1 VRPASFRRRAITGI
15 LLLCVTGLDIL
26 PTAVLWV
33 LQAAGMHAVRASMEW
48 WNEQVDGFVY
58 TALWESHYLS
68 GLIACLMAFLLLWA
82 APRQAPASARM
93 KHALLAGAALASAA
107 GGAIYVAFV
116 FGIFLIGWTAVALAK
131 RWRRETAVLTGAG
144 LAGMALSLPF
154 ALSLRGPALGGPP
167 LQFWIRPFYP
177 VQALFEGQTIG
188 KGWVLP
194 LANALALPLNYFLE
208 LGFFLAAALV
218 WWQQHRASGRP
229 LTRTEAATWLMIATS
244 AVTCTFLRSSV
255 IGNNDLGWRGFLIAQ
270 FGLLLLAVDVLS
282 DWNANT
288 GRDGRAFLTVLLVL
302 GAAGSSATTAAM
314 KPTTSLAVFHGR
326 RPVRSSY
333 ASTPQPNWSA
343 RPYVLAADLL
353 GRHVGGRPVN
363 RTCLVRFVNVQC
375 EPEVGQQGI

>member
-1 VRPASFRRRAITGI
+1 
-15 LLLCVTGLDIL
+15 
-26 PTAVLWV
+26 
-33 LQAAGMHAVRASMEW
+33 
-48 WNEQVDGFVY
+48 
-58 TALWESHYLS
+58 
-68 GLIACLMAFLLLWA
+68 
-82 APRQAPASARM
+82 
-93 KHALLAGAALASAA
+93 
-107 GGAIYVAFV
+107 
-116 FGIFLIGWTAVALAK
+116 
-131 RWRRETAVLTGAG
+131 
-144 LAGMALSLPF
+144 
-154 ALSLRGPALGGPP
+154 
-167 LQFWIRPFYP
+167 

-302 GAAGSSATTAAM
+302 GAAGSAYE
-314 KPTTSLAVFHGR
+314 LAINRFFPLLADGGIIQTYPWLAPDRQAGR
-326 RPVRSSY
+326 RNYAQREAGAWAA
-333 ASTPQPNWSA
+333 ASTPPTAMVQFNPHTDTQNTSA
-343 RPYVLAADLL
+343 LLYSDRPMLAGNETCLSTFGGDPALCAGLIATLDRVYPPAGQAAPPDLEGICRALPIGLLAAGDTDPAWTD
-353 GRHVGGRPVN
+353 RHSWVWTQTPVFAN
-363 RTCLVRFVNVQC
+363 RYVRLFRCANSAAAAQR
-375 EPEVGQQGI
+375 